1 MLAGGVL
8 PVAEPWR
15 NATLGNIG
23 NRALSEGRG
32 NYLANLALY
41 PGSCLTPLS
50 MIDSHAA
57 CA

>member
-1 MLAGGVL
+1 MLAGAVV
-8 PVAEPWR
+8 PMAEPWR

-23 NRALSEGRG
+23 TRALSEGRG

-41 PGSCLTPLS
+41 PGGPLKPLRT
-50 MIDSHAA
+50 IESHAA